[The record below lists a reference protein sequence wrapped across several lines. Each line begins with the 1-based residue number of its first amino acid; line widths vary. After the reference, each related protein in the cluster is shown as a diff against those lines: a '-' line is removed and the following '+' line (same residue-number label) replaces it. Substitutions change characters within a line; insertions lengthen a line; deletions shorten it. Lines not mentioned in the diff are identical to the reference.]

1 MFYVCVVEFSLVRTA
16 MQVLPPLQQMLSCM
30 QNVLRSR
37 EKLQPTMV
45 SREVLLR
52 IVLQHHLLVQILPK
66 SLRNRS
72 QFGPLQFQHSAWRW
86 EQHWSTHRPR
96 HWGERAWFRLKQ
108 VKSLAA
114 QACCSATRRPWQLPC
129 SSHVCGEHLKGTK
142 PPEAATVK
150 CRDPSCIHSGA
161 SRYRMTLNSSD
172 TWMKLDQ
179 TASSFS
185 EPS

>member
-1 MFYVCVVEFSLVRTA
+1 

-86 EQHWSTHRPR
+86 EQH
-96 HWGERAWFRLKQ
+96 
-108 VKSLAA
+108 
-114 QACCSATRRPWQLPC
+114 
-129 SSHVCGEHLKGTK
+129 
-142 PPEAATVK
+142 
-150 CRDPSCIHSGA
+150 
-161 SRYRMTLNSSD
+161 
-172 TWMKLDQ
+172 
-179 TASSFS
+179 
-185 EPS
+185 